1 MPLIYPQTTREDFD
15 RNIDPNYYSSQ
26 VKLRPASNNRRRVL
40 LPIGVGYGES
50 PDEELTRAIQ
60 LGNIDRAIE
69 IFNEGCIEE
78 LDKCCNSNGRSLLHI
93 AARNGDMRS
102 LKWLQMKEIDF
113 TEINEDEHDTA
124 LHLACF
130 GGHLNIAKFI
140 LEDAEVSSIKSW
152 FVEVRNAH
160 EGKTAGHIAVERGH
174 TSLVRWL
181 FEPSGANASIF
192 REDDAGRSPIDL
204 IRAGCGV
211 PNQNRVTITAASES
225 KTSFDRKVLQNDN
238 KITHENIS
246 GESEKSLTSYFTQP
260 STRAFVAM
268 HRQAEEDASK
278 SNSQQLSLRIWANL
292 VAIYTADT
300 SEKAL
305 IAAKDLH
312 TCVSTASAKLI
323 KKEVM
328 HGALNNEYFE
338 RSVARWYNSSK
349 LRSSPIKDIIL
360 RIRYSIQNKN
370 SY

>member
-1 MPLIYPQTTREDFD
+1 MPLIYPRTTRQDFD
-15 RNIDPNYYSSQ
+15 RTIDPNDSCQ
-26 VKLRPASNNRRRVL
+26 VKLRPASNDRRRVL
-40 LPIGVGYGES
+40 LPRGMGYGES
-50 PDEELTRAIQ
+50 PDEEITRAIQ
-60 LGNIDRAIE
+60 LGNIDRASE
-69 IFNEGCIEE
+69 IFNSGCIEE

-102 LKWLQMKEIDF
+102 LKWLRMKGIDF
-113 TEINEDEHDTA
+113 TAINEDSRDTA

-130 GGHLNIAKFI
+130 GGHLNTAKFI
-140 LEDAEVSSIKSW
+140 LEDADVSSIKSW

-211 PNQNRVTITAASES
+211 PNQNRVTTTAAAES
-225 KTSFDRKVLQNDN
+225 KTLFDRKVLQKYN
-238 KITHENIS
+238 KMSYGHIS

-260 STRAFVAM
+260 SDRAFVAM
-268 HRQAEEDASK
+268 HRQAEEDASA

-292 VAIYTADT
+292 VAIYTYDT
-300 SEKAL
+300 SEKAF
-305 IAAKDLH
+305 IAANDLH

-328 HGALNNEYFE
+328 HGALNDEYFE
-338 RSVARWYNSSK
+338 KSVARWYNSSK
-349 LRSSPIKDIIL
+349 LRSSPIKDIIF
-360 RIRYSIQNKN
+360 RIRHSIRIKK